1 MSIENHDPILLS
13 HNMQAFTSTSS
24 FTSGAIPMPSEAVTI
39 GVSAQNQPMK
49 FRLSIWSVQPDA
61 SR

>member
-24 FTSGAIPMPSEAVTI
+24 FASGAIPMPSEAVTI
-39 GVSAQNQPMK
+39 GGFSAKSAYEISAIHMISTT
-49 FRLSIWSVQPDA
+49 RRIA
-61 SR
+61 